1 MIHCSLQRACPLSD
15 RAERRSPDSSHEGS
29 VPPFTRTIRRLT
41 ARSGSVA
48 IASNTALD
56 LYVEGVVA
64 GNAAALDVLQ
74 PHEVNWL
81 RLFIGKAQ
89 CVSCTTAPC

>member
-1 MIHCSLQRACPLSD
+1 MRESQRV
-15 RAERRSPDSSHEGS
+15 S
-29 VPPFTRTIRRLT
+29 VSTVF
-41 ARSGSVA
+41 ADMGKA
-48 IASNTALD
+48 IAAYKKSLRHDASRLNR
-56 LYVEGVVA
+56 YVEGVVA